1 MADSSSSTVRDH
13 FLEKAQKMKYQQSVN
28 SFITNLIELS
38 LILKTHKIEDR
49 KRILKDYISKANKAL
64 ERYRDRNREV
74 PYCHGVMFPFA
85 VDQRDHHDVYDDE
98 DDDEGAFKHSNMI
111 VRIIED
117 ECTCFNTK
125 KRVPYRIVVETIDIA
140 ELEKLQPK

>member
-1 MADSSSSTVRDH
+1 M
-13 FLEKAQKMKYQQSVN
+13 
-28 SFITNLIELS
+28 S

-49 KRILKDYISKANKAL
+49 KRILKDYIAKANKAL

-74 PYCHGVMFPFA
+74 NYCHGIMFPFSG
-85 VDQRDHHDVYDDE
+85 DPQTEEEE
-98 DDDEGAFKHSNMI
+98 DTTVFRRSNMI

-125 KRVPYRIVVETIDIA
+125 KRVPYRIVVETIDIR
-140 ELEKLQPK
+140 ELEKLQPKL